1 MSEKSIIIDLTIF
14 GATPSVTAEAIPEGV
29 APKIVRS
36 IIMDF
41 SDICF
46 L

>member
-1 MSEKSIIIDLTIF
+1 MGGRIEISF
-14 GATPSVTAEAIPEGV
+14 AVAIPEGV
-29 APKIVRS
+29 LPKTARS